1 MEGARPATAADV
13 PRLAELARVARAEL
27 EPLRGGK
34 VFVAREA
41 RGEPLEAGFSA
52 ALDDDGQVVVVGT
65 IDEVIVGYGTGR
77 TEVLR
82 DDSRLGVI
90 DDLFVEDGF
99 RDVGV
104 GEALMEQLLEWFQA
118 RECAGVDAMALP
130 GTRETKNFFE
140 TAGFTARLLVVHH
153 RLS

>member
-65 IDEVIVGYGTGR
+65 IDDVIVGYGTGR

-104 GEALMEQLLEWFQA
+104 GEALMERLLEWFQA
-118 RECAGVDAMALP
+118 QECAGVDAMALP